1 MSALFK
7 LEKVNVSWYKNKTC
21 GLAAHHL
28 GYFLLTKLVQRHRG
42 QLPYSCCSRL
52 NNTPHDEF
60 TRLHVL
66 NRSIAPLLT
75 NTDPLLV
82 TRDTSTTNQQR
93 IRLLWQQLHPT
104 SQWTHRHL
112 FWAVSHVQYLP
123 SISRGSV
130 DTKTLW
136 LISFLDAMLTSVSPT
151 LSDIGRLAGNIQLF
165 Y

>member
-21 GLAAHHL
+21 GLPAHHL
-28 GYFLLTKLVQRHRG
+28 GYFLLTKLVQHHRG
-42 QLPYSCCSRL
+42 QLPYSCCYRL

-82 TRDTSTTNQQR
+82 TRDTSTANQQR